1 MHAQIYTP
9 LDIQFKP
16 LIKEGSV
23 YNFSCFRVRKA
34 NNYKPV
40 PNANM
45 ISFTRWTTAEEV
57 VEIPPAFPLYTYSL
71 TPLEQI
77 RQRVDKNEYF
87 LGTLL
92 YPQIYYTPRWYAA
105 AIHIKC
111 FYSNIPDVIGVV
123 ASVSSVSTL
132 RTRARQTET
141 SKRIVTIHDARSDIL
156 G

>member
-1 MHAQIYTP
+1 MCYACSDLRAFGYTVQASDKRRER
-9 LDIQFKP
+9 LQ
-16 LIKEGSV
+16 LLV
-23 YNFSCFRVRKA
+23 FSSQKGKQH
-34 NNYKPV
+34 KPV

-45 ISFTRWTTAEEV
+45 ISFTRWTTVEEV

-77 RQRVDKNEYF
+77 RQCVDKNEYF

-92 YPQIYYTPRWYAA
+92 YSQIYYTPRWYAV

-123 ASVSSVSTL
+123 ASVSSV
-132 RTRARQTET
+132 
-141 SKRIVTIHDARSDIL
+141 
-156 G
+156 

>member
-45 ISFTRWTTAEEV
+45 ISFTRWTIVEEV
-57 VEIPPAFPLYTYSL
+57 VEIPPAFPLYT
-71 TPLEQI
+71 
-77 RQRVDKNEYF
+77 
-87 LGTLL
+87 
-92 YPQIYYTPRWYAA
+92 
-105 AIHIKC
+105 
-111 FYSNIPDVIGVV
+111 
-123 ASVSSVSTL
+123 
-132 RTRARQTET
+132 
-141 SKRIVTIHDARSDIL
+141 
-156 G
+156 